1 MWNLL
6 RGKWFKASPVLG
18 RVGSHI
24 RYHATFDAYLFAP
37 FYALRQKADTLLVM
51 QSVLSGLAVIPLYL
65 VTKRKMASAIGGLV
79 LAYAYVIHAPLHGPS
94 FYDFHFITT
103 ATFFVSWTLYFLETG
118 RDRWLIV
125 SWIVAVLLR
134 EELSATFAMVCLFY
148 LVSGRRPRL
157 MLIGG
162 LVSSLCF
169 LLIKFVIMP
178 LHAPGGDQAFTYVYA
193 ELIPPGESG
202 FGPVIKSLIS
212 NPVFT
217 LNKVLI
223 PEKFAY
229 VMKIMTPVLFL
240 PFRNAR
246 AWILLFVPA
255 MFTLLSTGYAPVIQ
269 TYFQYTS
276 IWTAFLF
283 FATAV
288 TLASWR
294 SKPDGEVRIAAAL
307 SAVLVTATALSFNF
321 GAIFQHRN
329 FRGGFTQVTFDWTDT
344 HRQQLHDLYELI
356 ALIPRQASVVATETE
371 APHVSNRE
379 DCFTLRTTV
388 QDPDYILVNL
398 GEVTGEGDSRRNML
412 DLLKTGSYAFAGTR
426 GHFALWGKGL
436 SHERDAEGKSL
447 INFPSE
453 G

>member
-1 MWNLL
+1 M
-6 RGKWFKASPVLG
+6 
-18 RVGSHI
+18 
-24 RYHATFDAYLFAP
+24 
-37 FYALRQKADTLLVM
+37 
-51 QSVLSGLAVIPLYL
+51 
-65 VTKRKMASAIGGLV
+65 
-79 LAYAYVIHAPLHGPS
+79 
-94 FYDFHFITT
+94 
-103 ATFFVSWTLYFLETG
+103 SWTLYFLETG

-193 ELIPPGESG
+193 ELDPSGESG

-276 IWTAFLF
+276 IWTAFL
-283 FATAV
+283 
-288 TLASWR
+288 S
-294 SKPDGEVRIAAAL
+294 S
-307 SAVLVTATALSFNF
+307 
-321 GAIFQHRN
+321 
-329 FRGGFTQVTFDWTDT
+329 
-344 HRQQLHDLYELI
+344 
-356 ALIPRQASVVATETE
+356 PR
-371 APHVSNRE
+371 R
-379 DCFTLRTTV
+379 
-388 QDPDYILVNL
+388 
-398 GEVTGEGDSRRNML
+398 
-412 DLLKTGSYAFAGTR
+412 
-426 GHFALWGKGL
+426 
-436 SHERDAEGKSL
+436 
-447 INFPSE
+447 
-453 G
+453 